1 MEVRSLA
8 VRWIHDISSD
18 ELVDYLP
25 QLVQALKH
33 ETYETS
39 PLASFLL
46 ERSLTSPRVAHY
58 LYWLLIHTLPGPCP
72 QVRITF
78 FIKGSFLSG

>member
-1 MEVRSLA
+1 MRSVA
-8 VRWIHDISSD
+8 VSWIKELGSD

-33 ETYETS
+33 ETYDAS

-46 ERSLTSPRVAHY
+46 ERTLTSPRVAHH
-58 LYWLLIHTLPGPCP
+58 LYWLLVQSLPGSNP
-72 QVRITF
+72 QV
-78 FIKGSFLSG
+78 KKKFLCAKEN